1 MPKPSADTINPVQT
15 DKPAAQSLPGRK
27 DWGWSLLW
35 LSVLL
40 VFGGTAGGAF
50 FWLITMPPA
59 VNCKQI
65 SPLAPDMERLQCAGE
80 AAATRQLEQ
89 LVKGLEL
96 VKNWP
101 KDHPLHS
108 QAKELEDQ
116 WSKWVLD
123 VATKKMETGDL
134 KGAINIVANIPE
146 SSSVYAEAKA
156 TAATWEQDWDKGM
169 AIHNKAIQAIKAR
182 QWEQATN
189 YTQELSRLRNEYW
202 GQQRMGELLKQITV
216 EKRAWQRLREAR
228 DIAWYDTPAD
238 LEEAIAQA
246 RKVSPQTYAYASAQT
261 EIAQWSRKL
270 LDQAGKRLKE
280 RDLDGALGI
289 AKRVPSDSALY
300 PEAQDFMQLSR
311 AELLVPDIMVL
322 NQPPLTAIASVL
334 EAQAAARQLAPNR
347 PLYKQAQA
355 KIADWQTQLQDLLQ
369 LQLASTLAGVGQG
382 GAFQL
387 AIDQAQTIGQDR
399 PKRIQAQTLIAL
411 WRKELA
417 DTQDRPYVVRAQ
429 LVAAAGTVDALKA
442 AISEARQVAPGRPL
456 RAEAQSLIAEW
467 DKRIQTLEDQ
477 PVLDQARLQAKQGN
491 LSNAIR
497 TAEKIGSN
505 RTLYKQARAAI
516 ADWKAQ
522 IQIAEDRPKL
532 NEATK
537 QAAQG
542 RLSEAI
548 QIASQIAYGR
558 ALYYE
563 AQEGIAR
570 WSAERDTIQ
579 GQETAAAAEP
589 YPAQTSPPS
598 AESDSPPAQTYSP
611 PAESF
616 SPSAEPYYPPA
627 ESYSPSA
634 ETYYP
639 PAESYAPPQ

>member
-1 MPKPSADTINPVQT
+1 MPKPSTDTINPVQT
-15 DKPAAQSLPGRK
+15 DQPTAQSLPGRK

-65 SPLAPDMERLQCAGE
+65 SPLAPDMERLQCAQL

-108 QAKELEDQ
+108 QAKDFEDE
-116 WSKWVLD
+116 WSKWVLE

-134 KGAINIVANIPE
+134 NGAINIVANIPE

-156 TAATWEQDWDKGM
+156 TVATWQKDWDKGM

-216 EKRAWQRLREAR
+216 EKRAWQQLREAR
-228 DIAWYDTPAD
+228 DVAWYDTPAD
-238 LEEAIAQA
+238 LEEALAMA
-246 RKVSPQTYAYASAQT
+246 RKVSPKTYAYASAQADIT
-261 EIAQWSRKL
+261 KWSRKL
-270 LDQAGKRLKE
+270 LDMAAKRLKE
-280 RDLDGALGI
+280 RDLEGAIGI
-289 AKRVPSDSALY
+289 AKRVPSDSTLY
-300 PEAQDFMQLSR
+300 AEAQDFMQLSR
-311 AELLVPDIMVL
+311 AQMLVPDIMVL
-322 NQPPLTAIASVL
+322 TQPPLTTMASVL
-334 EAQAAARQLAPNR
+334 EAQAAARQLAPDR

-355 KIADWQTQLQDLLQ
+355 KISDWQAQLQDLLQ
-369 LQLASTLAGVGQG
+369 LQVASTVAGVGQG
-382 GAFQL
+382 VTFQL
-387 AIDQAQTIGQDR
+387 AIDQAQTIGPDR

-417 DTQDRPYVVRAQ
+417 DAKDRPYVVRAQ
-429 LVAAAGTVDALKA
+429 LLAAAGTVDALKA
-442 AISEARQVAPGRPL
+442 AIAEAGQVAPGRPL
-456 RAEAQSLIAEW
+456 RGEAQSLIAEW

-477 PVLDQARLQAKQGN
+477 PVLDQARLLAKQGN

-497 TAEKIGSN
+497 TAEKIGSK

-537 QAAQG
+537 LAAQG

-570 WSAERDTIQ
+570 WSAERDALRA
-579 GQETAAAAEP
+579 QETAAAAETD
-589 YPAQTSPPS
+589 PAQTS
-598 AESDSPPAQTYSP
+598 SPPVESESP
-611 PAESF
+611 PAETSYPPAESY
-616 SPSAEPYYPPA
+616 SPSAETYYPPA

>member
-1 MPKPSADTINPVQT
+1 
-15 DKPAAQSLPGRK
+15 
-27 DWGWSLLW
+27 
-35 LSVLL
+35 
-40 VFGGTAGGAF
+40 
-50 FWLITMPPA
+50 
-59 VNCKQI
+59 
-65 SPLAPDMERLQCAGE
+65 
-80 AAATRQLEQ
+80 
-89 LVKGLEL
+89 
-96 VKNWP
+96 
-101 KDHPLHS
+101 
-108 QAKELEDQ
+108 
-116 WSKWVLD
+116 
-123 VATKKMETGDL
+123 METGDL
-134 KGAINIVANIPE
+134 KGAINIVANI
-146 SSSVYAEAKA
+146 SQTSSVYAEAKA
-156 TAATWEQDWDKGM
+156 TVATWEQDWDKGM
-169 AIHNKAIQAIKAR
+169 AIHNKAIQAIKVR
-182 QWEQATN
+182 QWDQAIN
-189 YTQELSRLRNEYW
+189 YTQELSRLRNQYW

-216 EKRAWQRLREAR
+216 EKRAWQHLREAR

-246 RKVSPQTYAYASAQT
+246 GKVSPQTYAYAEAQAD
-261 EIAQWSRKL
+261 ISKWSRKL
-270 LDQAGKRLKE
+270 LDLAAKQLKE
-280 RDLDGALGI
+280 RDLEGAIGI

-300 PEAQDFMQLSR
+300 AEAQDFMQLSR
-311 AELLVPDIMVL
+311 ADLLVPDYQVL
-322 NQPPLTAIASVL
+322 NHPPLTTIASVL

-355 KIADWQTQLQDLLQ
+355 KIADWQAQLQDLLQ
-369 LQLASTLAGVGQG
+369 LQVASTLASVGQG

-387 AIDQAQTIGQDR
+387 AIDQAQTIGQER

-417 DTQDRPYVVRAQ
+417 DAQDRPYVVRSQ

-442 AISEARQVAPGRPL
+442 AIAEARQVAPGRPL
-456 RAEAQSLIAEW
+456 RGEAQNLIAEW

-570 WSAERDTIQ
+570 WSAELDGIRVQVSAATA
-579 GQETAAAAEP
+579 ETYAAG
-589 YPAQTSPPS
+589 TSSPP
-598 AESDSPPAQTYSP
+598 AESDSPPAESDSP
-611 PAESF
+611 PAETS
-616 SPSAEPYYPPA
+616 YPPA

>member
-1 MPKPSADTINPVQT
+1 MNPVQT
-15 DKPAAQSLPGRK
+15 DKPTAQSLPGRK

-35 LSVLL
+35 LSVIL

-50 FWLITMPPA
+50 FWLITMPPP

-65 SPLAPDMERLQCAGE
+65 SPLAPDMERLQCARE

-89 LVKGLEL
+89 LVKGLQL
-96 VKNWP
+96 VKDWP

-108 QAKELEDQ
+108 QAKELEDK
-116 WSKWVLD
+116 WSKWVLE

-134 KGAINIVANIPE
+134 KGAINIVGNIPQT
-146 SSSVYAEAKA
+146 SSVYAEAKA
-156 TAATWEQDWDKGM
+156 TVATWQKDWDKGM

-182 QWEQATN
+182 QWDAATN
-189 YTQELSRLRNEYW
+189 YAQELSRLRNEYW
-202 GQQRMGELLKQITV
+202 GQKRMGELLKQMTV
-216 EKRAWQRLREAR
+216 EKRAWQLLREAR
-228 DIAWYDTPAD
+228 DVALYETPAD
-238 LEEAIAQA
+238 LEEALAMA
-246 RKVSPQTYAYASAQT
+246 RKVNQTTYAYASAQAD
-261 EIAQWSRKL
+261 IAKWSRKL
-270 LDQAGKRLKE
+270 LDLAAKRLKE
-280 RDLDGALGI
+280 RDLEGALGI
-289 AKRVPSDSALY
+289 AKRVPSDSTLY
-300 PEAQDFMQLSR
+300 AEAQDFMQLSR
-311 AELLVPDIMVL
+311 AMLLVPDNKVL
-322 NQPPLTAIASVL
+322 TQPPLTTMASVL
-334 EAQAAARQLAPNR
+334 EAQAAARQLTPDR

-355 KIADWQTQLQDLLQ
+355 KIADWQAQLQDLLQ
-369 LQLASTLAGVGQG
+369 LQVANTLAGVGQG
-382 GAFQL
+382 VTFQL

-417 DTQDRPYVVRAQ
+417 DAQDRPYVVRAQ
-429 LVAAAGTVDALKA
+429 LLAAAGTVDAFKA
-442 AISEARQVAPGRPL
+442 AIAEARQVAPDRPL
-456 RAEAQSLIAEW
+456 RGEAQSLIAEW

-477 PVLDQARLQAKQGN
+477 PILDQARLQAKQKN

-497 TAEKIGSN
+497 TAETIGSG

-522 IQIAEDRPKL
+522 IQMEEDRPKL

-537 QAAQG
+537 LAAQG

-570 WSAERDTIQ
+570 WAAERDAIRAR
-579 GQETAAAAEP
+579 ETAAAAET
-589 YPAQTSPPS
+589 YPAGTSSPP
-598 AESDSPPAQTYSP
+598 APSDSPPA
-611 PAESF
+611 ES
-616 SPSAEPYYPPA
+616 SYPPA

-639 PAESYAPPQ
+639 PAESSARPQ

>member
-1 MPKPSADTINPVQT
+1 MNPVET
-15 DKPAAQSLPGRK
+15 DKPTAISQPGRK

-50 FWLITMPPA
+50 FWLVTMPPA

-65 SPLAPDMERLQCAGE
+65 SPLAPDMERLQCAQQ

-89 LVKGLEL
+89 LVKGLQL
-96 VKNWP
+96 VKDWP

-108 QAKELEDQ
+108 QAKELEDE
-116 WSKWVLD
+116 WSKWVLE
-123 VATKKMETGDL
+123 VATKKMESGDL
-134 KGAINIVANIPE
+134 KGAINIVSNIPQT
-146 SSSVYAEAKA
+146 SSVYAEAKA
-156 TAATWEQDWDKGM
+156 TVAKWQKDWDKGM

-182 QWEQATN
+182 QWDLATN
-189 YTQELSRLRNEYW
+189 YAQELSRLRNEYW
-202 GQQRMGELLKQITV
+202 GQQRMGELLKQMTV
-216 EKRAWQRLREAR
+216 EKRAWQQLREAR
-228 DIAWYDTPAD
+228 DVAWYDTPAD
-238 LEEAIAQA
+238 LESALAMA
-246 RKVSPQTYAYASAQT
+246 RKVNPTTYAYASAQAD
-261 EIAQWSRKL
+261 IAKWSRKL
-270 LDQAGKRLKE
+270 LDMAAKRLKE
-280 RDLDGALGI
+280 RDLEGALGI
-289 AKRVPSDSALY
+289 AKRVPSDSTLY

-311 AELLVPDIMVL
+311 AMLLVPDNKVL
-322 NQPPLTAIASVL
+322 TQPPLTTMASVL

-355 KIADWQTQLQDLLQ
+355 KIADWQAQLQDLLQ
-369 LQLASTLAGVGQG
+369 LQVASTLAGVGQG
-382 GAFQL
+382 MTFQL

-411 WRKELA
+411 WRKELTSA
-417 DTQDRPYVVRAQ
+417 KDRPYVVRAK
-429 LVAAAGTVDALKA
+429 LLAAAGTVDALKA
-442 AISEARQVAPGRPL
+442 AIAEARQVAPARPL
-456 RAEAQSLIAEW
+456 RGEAQSLIAEW

-477 PVLDQARLQAKQGN
+477 PLLEQARLQAKQGN

-497 TAEKIGSN
+497 TAEKIGSG

-516 ADWKAQ
+516 ADWSAQ

-570 WSAERDTIQ
+570 WAAERDAIRA
-579 GQETAAAAEP
+579 QETAAAAET
-589 YPAQTSPPS
+589 YPA
-598 AESDSPPAQTYSP
+598 ETYSP
-611 PAESF
+611 PAESYSPPAETSYSPAESY
-616 SPSAEPYYPPA
+616 SPSAETYSPPA

-634 ETYYP
+634 ETYSP